1 MSNLYY
7 ESDADVT
14 LLKDLS
20 IAVVGYGNQ
29 GRSWALNLRDSGF
42 VPRVCVRADESRDLA
57 QREGFETGEL
67 ADASQADVVCI
78 LIPDDAIPK
87 LPLERR
93 DTGLTI
99 VASGYSLAF
108 DRFKPAGD
116 TSMVAPRM
124 LGPEVRLC
132 YEEGVGFITAVGVQ
146 EDRTGRA
153 LAHTLAIA
161 SAIGGLRQGALAMT
175 PKQEAVLDLAVEQ
188 VLSPALTHV
197 NQAFVQTMLSQGISV
212 EAITTELVLSG
223 EIERSYRLLREVG
236 FVGQM
241 GFHSPTS
248 QYGQL
253 SRRGSFDHLDMKT
266 RMSEITENIANGKF
280 ADEWDA
286 EAASGHPKLNALLE
300 EHAGPGL
307 GAFEMEMRKR
317 LGPGVLSRDADRND

>member
-42 VPRVCVRADESRDLA
+42 VPRVCVRADESRELA
-57 QREGFETGEL
+57 QQEGFEIGEL

-87 LPLERR
+87 LPLVRP

-99 VASGYSLAF
+99 VASG
-108 DRFKPAGD
+108 
-116 TSMVAPRM
+116 
-124 LGPEVRLC
+124 
-132 YEEGVGFITAVGVQ
+132 
-146 EDRTGRA
+146 
-153 LAHTLAIA
+153 
-161 SAIGGLRQGALAMT
+161 
-175 PKQEAVLDLAVEQ
+175 
-188 VLSPALTHV
+188 
-197 NQAFVQTMLSQGISV
+197 
-212 EAITTELVLSG
+212 
-223 EIERSYRLLREVG
+223 
-236 FVGQM
+236 
-241 GFHSPTS
+241 
-248 QYGQL
+248 
-253 SRRGSFDHLDMKT
+253 
-266 RMSEITENIANGKF
+266 KF
-280 ADEWDA
+280 ADEWDT

-317 LGPGVLSRDADRND
+317 LGPGVSNRDADHND